1 MSARRARNSVVRLS
15 CPVGSVSEEGLAS
28 IVSVSDWR
36 WILAVCSVLNTLVTM
51 YSRASPSDYDDWENV
66 YGNKGWGSRDLIP
79 LLKKVSSIPI
89 LALSHELIFSQMETY
104 QVAPD
109 KPTHGYDGPIKVSYG
124 GYFTNVARD
133 FLEVGRQY
141 DTGRGST
148 DDPSDMIN
156 INAYGV
162 STLTL
167 PRS

>member
-1 MSARRARNSVVRLS
+1 MYMI
-15 CPVGSVSEEGLAS
+15 PV
-28 IVSVSDWR
+28 
-36 WILAVCSVLNTLVTM
+36 
-51 YSRASPSDYDDWENV
+51 PSDYDDWENV